1 MCDCY
6 IKVDTTIP
14 TNSKPKPFLLL
25 LFQSVKASKARKK
38 IVFIK
43 KASNNAPKTD
53 KKKFF
58 LGKLQHSNDYHEGF
72 NQFLFQISI
81 QTSSTKRMKKL
92 KKH

>member
-53 KKKFF
+53 KKSSFWGSCNIVMIIMKALINFF
-58 LGKLQHSNDYHEGF
+58 FK
-72 NQFLFQISI
+72 FLF
-81 QTSSTKRMKKL
+81 KPVAPKE
-92 KKH
+92 

>member
-1 MCDCY
+1 M
-6 IKVDTTIP
+6 
-14 TNSKPKPFLLL
+14 L

-58 LGKLQHSNDYHEGF
+58 LGKLQHSNDYREGY
-72 NQFLFQISI
+72 NQFFFQISI

-92 KKH
+92 KQTLILEFDVIAALFY